1 MRDNNRYQTLTFPLS
16 RIATIDIGAAAFRKH
31 HIRALFELDVTGAR
45 KKMAELAMAG
55 DKISF
60 NAWLIKCISE
70 AIDRYPLIQGV
81 RRGKRQVVVFE
92 DIDVSIMIERELKG
106 EKVPLPFII
115 RRANQK
121 SCRVISQEI
130 EAAKKQKIAGTEDYV
145 LGESKNRILMKLYYL
160 LPGLIRSLVWKLIL
174 RNPVLLK
181 EQMGTVMVTSV
192 GMIGELRGWI
202 IPVSVHPLCFA
213 VGSIVKKPGVVDNKI
228 EIRESLYLTALVD
241 HDVIDGAPAVRAMT
255 HLKELV
261 ESGFDL
267 PLSGGRG
274 C

>member
-1 MRDNNRYQTLTFPLS
+1 MSENNRYKTVTFPAS
-16 RIATIDIGAAAFRKH
+16 RLATIDIGAAAFRKH
-31 HIRALFELDVTGAR
+31 HIRALFELDVTEAR
-45 KKMAELAMAG
+45 RKIAELEARG

-60 NAWLIKCISE
+60 NAWLIRCISE
-70 AIDRYPLIQGV
+70 AIARYPLIHGV
-81 RRGKRQVVVFE
+81 RSGKHKAIIFE
-92 DIDVSIMIERELKG
+92 DVDVSIMVERDLKG
-106 EKVPLPFII
+106 DKVPLPFVV

-121 SCRVISQEI
+121 SSTEISREI
-130 EAAKKQKIAGTEDYV
+130 ETAKSQNIAGEENYV
-145 LGESKNRILMKLYYL
+145 LGDSKNRLLMKLYYL
-160 LPGLIRSLVWKLIL
+160 LPGFLRGFTWKTFLK
-174 RNPVLLK
+174 NPKVLK
-181 EQMGTVMVTSV
+181 AQMGTVMVTSV

-213 VGSIVKKPGVVDNKI
+213 VGSIVKKPGVVDNRI

-267 PLSGGRG
+267 P
-274 C
+274 

>member
-1 MRDNNRYQTLTFPLS
+1 MSDNNRYKIVTFPAS
-16 RIATIDIGAAAFRKH
+16 RLATIDIGAAAFRKH
-31 HIRALFELDVTGAR
+31 HIKALFELDVTEAR
-45 KKMAELAMAG
+45 RKMSELELSG
-55 DKISF
+55 EKISF

-70 AIDRYPLIQGV
+70 AITRYPLIHGI
-81 RRGKRQVVVFE
+81 RSGKGKAVIYE
-92 DIDVSIMIERELKG
+92 DVDVSIMVERELKG

-115 RRANQK
+115 RRANRK
-121 SCRVISQEI
+121 NSTEISREI
-130 EAAKKQKIAGTEDYV
+130 EAAKSQNIAGEEDYV
-145 LGESKNRILMKLYYL
+145 LGDSKNRLLMKLYYL
-160 LPGLIRSLVWKLIL
+160 LPGFLRSLSWKIIL
-174 RNPVLLK
+174 RNPALLK
-181 EQMGTVMVTSV
+181 DQMGTVMITSV

-213 VGSIVKKPGVVDNKI
+213 VGSIVKKPGVVDNRI

-267 PLSGGRG
+267 S
-274 C
+274 